1 MGDRVLGLLLA
12 EFFYT
17 EFPDEDE
24 GALSIRLHSEARM
37 STLAEIGHN
46 LGLADFIKSQD
57 GLNVVENDGVL
68 ADVVESIMAG
78 IYLDGGLDAAR
89 NFLHRHWPLSNV
101 PDAAKSK
108 DAKSLL
114 QEWTMQRRMELPVYR
129 LITKVGP
136 DHAPEM
142 TYEVEIEGHAP
153 QSATANSRKVAEQS
167 AAAALLANLEIGK
180 SDE

>member
-1 MGDRVLGLLLA
+1 
-12 EFFYT
+12 
-17 EFPDEDE
+17 
-24 GALSIRLHSEARM
+24 
-37 STLAEIGHN
+37 
-46 LGLADFIKSQD
+46 
-57 GLNVVENDGVL
+57 
-68 ADVVESIMAG
+68 
-78 IYLDGGLDAAR
+78 
-89 NFLHRHWPLSNV
+89 
-101 PDAAKSK
+101 
-108 DAKSLL
+108 
-114 QEWTMQRRMELPVYR
+114 MQRRMELPVYR